1 MIIHVLTLFPGLFEP
16 FLKESIVGRAVAK
29 GALVV
34 DLVNFRGFAPD
45 RHHVVDDRPFGGGP
59 GMVLKPEPVFA
70 AVEHT
75 LARARAEKPRLILLT
90 PQGRRFDQEAACTLA
105 EEEELL
111 LFCGRY
117 EGVDERV
124 RLGFAWDEIS
134 LGDFVLS
141 GGELAAMCIIEAVAR
156 LIPGVLGDEESARR
170 DSFMEGL
177 FAPPQ
182 YTRPRVFRGMEVPEV
197 LLSGDHEAIR
207 RWRRA
212 EAERRTRA
220 RRPDLLRG
228 AGGADRKGN
237 DEEGPEAP
245 PRGGKRSG

>member
-1 MIIHVLTLFPGLFEP
+1 MIIHVLTLFPELFEP
-16 FLKESIVGRAVAK
+16 FLSESIVGRAVAK
-29 GALVV
+29 GALSV
-34 DLVNFRGFAPD
+34 DLVNFREFAGD

-59 GMVLKPEPVFA
+59 GMVLKPEPIFA

-75 LARARAEKPRLILLT
+75 LARARAEKTRLILLT
-90 PQGRRFDQEAACTLA
+90 PQGRRFDQEAACALA
-105 EEEELL
+105 QVEELL

-124 RLGFAWDEIS
+124 LQGFEWDEIS

-141 GGELAAMCIIEAVAR
+141 GGELPAMCLIEAVAR
-156 LIPGVLGDEESARR
+156 LIPGVLGDAESALR

-177 FAPPQ
+177 LAPPQ
-182 YTRPRVFRGMEVPEV
+182 YTRPRTFRGMEVPEV

-207 RWRRA
+207 RWRRE

-228 AGGADRKGN
+228 PEDGKWK
-237 DEEGPEAP
+237 GPEGVP
-245 PRGGKRSG
+245 DDGNRNG